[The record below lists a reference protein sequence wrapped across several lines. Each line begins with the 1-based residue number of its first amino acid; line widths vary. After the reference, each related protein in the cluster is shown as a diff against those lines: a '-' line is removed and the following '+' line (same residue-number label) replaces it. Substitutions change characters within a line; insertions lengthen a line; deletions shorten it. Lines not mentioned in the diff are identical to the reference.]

1 MRPYPTK
8 KILIYWELHNC
19 EGVYFDIL
27 RFGNNECKITTMTNT
42 LSTKTSGTPDK
53 IDGILV
59 IGKVEEETRILADA
73 LAAEYRISAAINV
86 ADASRRLAKES
97 FSVIILD
104 LPDDDSNPISD
115 LKTLQDLSPNTP
127 VIIIGPLQDSQLI
140 VKAVKAGAFDFMTR
154 PYPQEKIQIAVHL
167 ALEHRS
173 LKNEIDYLR
182 REQDVV
188 YSYEHI
194 ISVSPAMQNALEQ
207 IKKLSQTDST
217 ILVTGETGTGKS
229 FLSGNIHFNSPRH
242 RKPFIKVNCANIP
255 ETLLES
261 ELFGHEKGAFTGAD
275 KTRTGRFEQ
284 ANGGTIFL
292 DEFCELG
299 IELQAKLLR
308 AIEEKAFER
317 LGGNKTIHADTRI
330 IAATNRDIEQLVRDG
345 RFREDLYYRINV
357 LRIHLPPLRERL
369 QCIEP
374 LACYLLDKLCRTAKK
389 KIDSFAPEV
398 IRMFQQY
405 PWPGNIRQ
413 LSNTIERAILMADG
427 PVITPD
433 SISLPDENH
442 LKPANAPA
450 AGLKLTATEEKERIY
465 QALED
470 NLWIQK
476 DAAHHLGISPRALNY
491 RIKKLGI
498 THARWRKNK

>member
-1 MRPYPTK
+1 MSN
-8 KILIYWELHNC
+8 I
-19 EGVYFDIL
+19 
-27 RFGNNECKITTMTNT
+27 
-42 LSTKTSGTPDK
+42 LSTRPSAAPDK
-53 IDGILV
+53 IEVILV
-59 IGKVEEETRILADA
+59 IGEMEEETRTLADA
-73 LAAEYRISAAINV
+73 LASEYRISAAVNV
-86 ADASRRLAKES
+86 VDAASRLAKES
-97 FSVIILD
+97 FSAIILV
-104 LPDDDSNPISD
+104 LPDDGSDPDSD
-115 LKTLQDLSPNTP
+115 LKSLQDHSPTTP
-127 VIIIGPLQDSQLI
+127 VIVIGPLQDSRLI
-140 VKAVKAGAFDFMTR
+140 VKAVKAGAFDFVTR
-154 PYPQEKIQIAVHL
+154 PYPPEKIQLAIHQ

-188 YSYEHI
+188 YNYEHI
-194 ISVSPAMQNALEQ
+194 IAVSPAMQNVLKQ
-207 IKKLSQTDST
+207 IKRLSRTDST

-284 ANGGTIFL
+284 ANGGSIFL

-299 IELQAKLLR
+299 MDLQAKLLR
-308 AIEEKAFER
+308 AIEDKAFER

-330 IAATNRDIEQLVRDG
+330 IAATNRDIEELVRTG
-345 RFREDLYYRINV
+345 RFREDLYYRVNV
-357 LRIHLPPLRERL
+357 LRIHLPPLRERRL
-369 QCIEP
+369 CIEP
-374 LACYLLDKLCRTAKK
+374 MALYLLDKLCRAAKK
-389 KIDSFAPEV
+389 RVASFAPEV
-398 IRMFQQY
+398 IRMFEQY

-413 LSNTIERAILMADG
+413 LSNTIERAILMEDG
-427 PVITPD
+427 PVIGPD

-442 LKPANAPA
+442 LKTPSTVPVA
-450 AGLKLTATEEKERIY
+450 LKMTADQEKEHICR
-465 QALED
+465 ALED

-476 DAAHHLGISPRALNY
+476 DAARQLGISPRALNY

-498 THARWRKNK
+498 THTRWRKNK